1 MKNLAIVL
9 AMTMALGLAA
19 CHKKPDGEVPSTPD
33 DAHPPVTAPA
43 SPATH

>member
-19 CHKKPDGEVPSTPD
+19 CHKKPAGEGPIPSPD
-33 DAHPPVTAPA
+33 PTELAPA
-43 SPATH
+43 STPAH